1 MQSNGSLKTRFSI
14 VRPLVII
21 TAAVV
26 LVGWAISQIGSGNYA
41 KSNPYLTDVLSEPSS
56 RS

>member
-41 KSNPYLTDVLSEPSS
+41 KSNLNRAGFSGGSNS
-56 RS
+56 

>member
-1 MQSNGSLKTRFSI
+1 MQSDSILKNRFSI

-26 LVGWAISQIGSGNYA
+26 LVGWAISQIGSGDYA
-41 KSNPYLTDVLSEPSS
+41 KSNPYLEDVLSEPSS